1 MAIDQDELNDRPR
14 RLAGDPGLRRTPGEH
29 SRERGRKRGR
39 EHSRKRGRECGR

>member
-14 RLAGDPGLRRTPGEH
+14 RLAGDPGLRRTRGEH
-29 SRERGRKRGR
+29 SRERGR